1 MSQDKVKELESTAR
15 LIRED
20 IIRTARDCDEG
31 IHIGGSLSIVEIL
44 TVLYFSVMK
53 VDPQRVDWPERDR
66 FILSKGHGNAG
77 LSAAMARRGYFSVDE
92 LHRFDQL
99 GARLSMHIDKHRMP
113 GVEISSGSLGHGL
126 PVAVGMSLAGKLDK
140 AAWKVYCV
148 LGDGEMMEG
157 SVWEALMSA
166 AHYGLNNLTA
176 IVDRNR
182 FSLDGPTEEIM
193 RLEPLVDKIKA
204 FGWWT
209 IEVDG
214 HNIAQLLD
222 AFAAE
227 VPGGDRPKMIIAN
240 TIKGKGVS
248 FLENTTGSHF
258 AHLKPEQA
266 DQALKELAAA

>member
-1 MSQDKVKELESTAR
+1 
-15 LIRED
+15 
-20 IIRTARDCDEG
+20 
-31 IHIGGSLSIVEIL
+31 
-44 TVLYFSVMK
+44 
-53 VDPQRVDWPERDR
+53 
-66 FILSKGHGNAG
+66 
-77 LSAAMARRGYFSVDE
+77 
-92 LHRFDQL
+92 
-99 GARLSMHIDKHRMP
+99 
-113 GVEISSGSLGHGL
+113 
-126 PVAVGMSLAGKLDK
+126 
-140 AAWKVYCV
+140 

-176 IVDRNR
+176 VIDRNR

-227 VPGGDRPKMIIAN
+227 VPGGNRPKMIIAN

-266 DQALKELAAA
+266 EQALKELAAA